1 MISSIIFCV
10 LFMFVVCSMAAPINE
25 EIVLDPDLTPL
36 DILKHKHRATKLE
49 KAALSSARKD
59 RQFGY
64 PYPSY
69 PYDYYSYPVSY
80 YNQYP
85 YDTSYEQPQTY
96 YPYPPPAPQVPVAPL
111 YALTHSHTRQ
121 PPRRVYRPNQ
131 RAEATS
137 QKYSVWDLAR
147 K

>member
-1 MISSIIFCV
+1 MISSIVFCV
-10 LFMFVVCSMAAPINE
+10 LFMFVVCSMAAPISE
-25 EIVLDPDLTPL
+25 EVVLDPDLTPL
-36 DILKHKHRATKLE
+36 DILKHTHKATKLE
-49 KAALSSARKD
+49 KTALSFARKD

-69 PYDYYSYPVSY
+69 PYDYYNYPVSY

-85 YDTSYEQPQTY
+85 YDTSYGRPQAY
-96 YPYPPPAPQVPVAPL
+96 YPYPSPQAPVAPG
-111 YALTHSHTRQ
+111 YASN
-121 PPRRVYRPNQ
+121 PPRRVYRPNE
-131 RAEATS
+131 RVEATS